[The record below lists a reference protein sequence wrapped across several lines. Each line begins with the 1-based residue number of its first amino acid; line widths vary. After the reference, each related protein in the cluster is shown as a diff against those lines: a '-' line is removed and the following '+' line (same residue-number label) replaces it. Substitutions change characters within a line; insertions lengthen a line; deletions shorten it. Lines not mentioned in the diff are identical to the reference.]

1 MKVGNMA
8 VESSRRQQSLML
20 SLVYWDLKAGL

>member
-8 VESSRRQQSLML
+8 VESCRRQQSLML